1 MASQDATNRYN
12 GQLIPLFSLTVMN
25 ASTLPDVEQARFNM
39 VEQQVRPWDVLDA
52 NVLQALFD
60 VRREQFVPPALRALA
75 FSDLEIPLQINGVDS
90 RQNMLAPKIEARL
103 AQELQ
108 LTKSDCVLE
117 IGTGSGYQAALL
129 GYLAQQVTSVEIDSR
144 LVTFAQQNLQM
155 NNVTN
160 VKVETGDAR
169 NGWGSTEYDAI
180 LVTGSVPAV
189 PDALKYQ
196 LRVGGRLVVIVGQA
210 PVMTACRIT
219 RTTAASFETVNLF
232 ETVIKPRATVSQF
245 VLIRRRPPSRPAGM
259 RADVLEPH
267 DSHETSCASDRLR
280 HYWSSP
286 APQRRSVARPRRR
299 RPDAG
304 LAHRAGQR
312 PGLCRRARNYRAS
325 LERNPRPAP
334 DCCRRSA
341 PRPARYRETRSTQGF
356 GMAYSGGRGTW
367 DLALTQPLFNWSR
380 WQAYEQ
386 SKLLT
391 ADAEV
396 RLQQAFQDLLLR
408 VAEAYFNV
416 LYAQDALT
424 ATEAEKAA
432 VAGQLESAKRNF
444 ELGNATITDTY
455 EAQARY
461 DLVLAQE
468 LRLQNDLDVRRD
480 VLAQILGSPAGALA
494 ELPPGVRL
502 PSPQPARLND
512 WSTQA
517 EASSLDVLRA
527 QLQTR
532 IAGRDIQIA
541 RSGHYP
547 TVNLRATSGSASD
560 AVMSNGSSAPGKPIN
575 NSVGV
580 VLSIPLYSGGGV
592 SSQVTERVQ
601 LEQKARHDFEA
612 ARRQAVQAARQHYTG
627 VTSGLARID
636 ALEAG
641 EKSSRASVEAN
652 RTGYEVGVRISLDVL
667 NAQQQLYAT
676 QRDLALARYTRCCP
690 GCG

>member
-232 ETVIKPRATVSQF
+232 ETVIKPRRDGVPVQ
-245 VLIRRRPPSRPAGM
+245 VLIRPPAPSPPSAGM
-259 RADVLEPH
+259 RGGRPGAARLPRNIMRVRSLTALLVFTCAASVGPSRAHAADDLMQVWRTALGSDPVYAAARQLPRQPGKEP
-267 DSHETSCASDRLR
+267 
-280 HYWSSP
+280 
-286 APQRRSVARPRRR
+286 QAR
-299 RPDAG
+299 AG
-304 LAHRAGQR
+304 LLPQI
-312 PGLCRRARNYRAS
+312 S
-325 LERNPRPAP
+325 
-334 DCCRRSA
+334 
-341 PRPARYRETRSTQGF
+341 
-356 GMAYSGGRGTW
+356 
-367 DLALTQPLFNWSR
+367 
-380 WQAYEQ
+380 
-386 SKLLT
+386 
-391 ADAEV
+391 
-396 RLQQAFQDLLLR
+396 
-408 VAEAYFNV
+408 AEA
-416 LYAQDALT
+416 APT
-424 ATEAEKAA
+424 A
-432 VAGQLESAKRNF
+432 
-444 ELGNATITDTY
+444 
-455 EAQARY
+455 
-461 DLVLAQE
+461 
-468 LRLQNDLDVRRD
+468 
-480 VLAQILGSPAGALA
+480 
-494 ELPPGVRL
+494 
-502 PSPQPARLND
+502 
-512 WSTQA
+512 
-517 EASSLDVLRA
+517 
-527 QLQTR
+527 
-532 IAGRDIQIA
+532 
-541 RSGHYP
+541 
-547 TVNLRATSGSASD
+547 
-560 AVMSNGSSAPGKPIN
+560 KP
-575 NSVGV
+575 
-580 VLSIPLYSGGGV
+580 
-592 SSQVTERVQ
+592 
-601 LEQKARHDFEA
+601 A
-612 ARRQAVQAARQHYTG
+612 ARRDSAWPTAA
-627 VTSGLARID
+627 A
-636 ALEAG
+636 AA
-641 EKSSRASVEAN
+641 
-652 RTGYEVGVRISLDVL
+652 
-667 NAQQQLYAT
+667 
-676 QRDLALARYTRCCP
+676 P
-690 GCG
+690 GTWR